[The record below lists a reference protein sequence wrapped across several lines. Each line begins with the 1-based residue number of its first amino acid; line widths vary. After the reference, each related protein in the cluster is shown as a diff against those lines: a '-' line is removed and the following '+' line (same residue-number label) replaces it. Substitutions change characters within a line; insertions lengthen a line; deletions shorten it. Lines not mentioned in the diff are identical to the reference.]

1 MEGQCHSGEH
11 ADCHGSGNLITCCHG
26 HLGGQDVGPTE
37 VNKYINVLT
46 LFEMSTMQECS
57 WEYAGHG
64 VALECGRSDEIVVGR
79 CGSGENRG

>member
-37 VNKYINVLT
+37 VNTNNCLYDTMKLPQCRNV
-46 LFEMSTMQECS
+46 
-57 WEYAGHG
+57 HG
-64 VALECGRSDEIVVGR
+64 IMRDMGLS
-79 CGSGENRG
+79 